1 MKKLA
6 IALSFAC
13 AGALAFADSAQWN
26 SSAWITGI
34 GANASAVGS
43 LDATGGTWTI
53 GTDEAAFDAS
63 SKTLTIET
71 ESEVKFTVATASAAT
86 AKTAQ
91 KLTIKGVFTP
101 CAASDLLTG
110 TKMNETK
117 AQVGFAVVTQD
128 SDSSYYAWVGETT
141 KSSAENGSAI
151 DDWVKLGTCS
161 STDAATE
168 LTVTMNYWAGSASAT
183 FAIKNGETTLDL
195 GTAATQSLTSTAATN
210 YKVGEIACTGSGSLT
225 ALDGVTGVAVASIA
239 SGDTTNYY
247 GTVDAAITA
256 ASTITGTKATVK
268 IEADPSG
275 DVDIA
280 SGTSVVIDENGKNAT
295 INNQGTVEIPLTETQ
310 VASGSTSFEIS
321 VKGAKPTVTTTD
333 TSKECVVGDITDG
346 KATVTVQTKADIL
359 TAVQFAG
366 KAVTKSDTI
375 AKLRTFLT
383 DNKIEA
389 YTKANTSTA
398 DIKTALETTGANTL
412 ALWQD
417 YALGIKP
424 SDSIAVKPVAKDENT
439 SKITLALATAPAPTG
454 DYTIEYKCGD
464 TTVESLTS
472 IEVPMTTG
480 HYPITITFK

>member
-1 MKKLA
+1 MKKLVSALA
-6 IALSFAC
+6 IAC
-13 AGALAFADSAQWN
+13 AGTLAFADNAQWN
-26 SSAWITGI
+26 SSWIKGI
-34 GANASAVGS
+34 GDGATVKD
-43 LDATGGTWTI
+43 LKPTGGTWSGITSDNATVED
-53 GTDEAAFDAS
+53 G
-63 SKTLTIET
+63 TLTLDLDTDAEA
-71 ESEVKFTVATASAAT
+71 KFTVATASAAT

-117 AQVGFAVVTQD
+117 AQVGFAVVTED
-128 SDSSYYAWVGETT
+128 TTSSYYAWVGETT

-161 STDAATE
+161 STDVATE

-183 FAIKNGETTLDL
+183 FAIKNGTTALDL

-225 ALDGVTGVAVASIA
+225 ALDGVTGIAVASIA

-280 SGTSVVIDENGKNAT
+280 SGTTVTIDENGKNAT
-295 INNQGTVEIPLTETQ
+295 INNLGTVEIPLTETQ

-321 VKGAKPTVTTTD
+321 VKGTKPTVTTTD

-439 SKITLALATAPAPTG
+439 SKITLALATTPVPTG